1 LKTKAIEAIEQ
12 LSKLINDYIFLLDSR
27 VSPSDFSRKRKLTF
41 KSTILFMLNF
51 VKKSLTIELDDFFEN
66 FEGVDVTI
74 TKSSFTEA
82 RLKIVPEAF
91 VKMNDTIVD
100 GLYSRD
106 DVKTYRGYR
115 MSAIDGMSLEVNN
128 SEQLREAFG
137 SAANQSTS
145 LARAL
150 SSCIYDIEND
160 VIITSII
167 TKCNASE
174 RDIAVT
180 LIEQLEKRGFRND
193 LILFDRGYPS
203 RDLLLYLESKP
214 VKYLMRASSSTFK
227 AVNEACEPDQ
237 TVEIAMNG
245 KIVKVRVLKF
255 MLSSGEEEIL
265 ITNLIDEELTIED
278 FKELY
283 FKRWGIE
290 VKYNILKNR
299 LQIESFT
306 GDNEIAVKQDFY
318 AAILLSNLVAFA
330 KSDANEIIAE
340 KHQAKNL
347 KYEHQA
353 NTNIIIGKLKNN
365 LILMLLDDNP
375 ITRNLKFNKIMSVI
389 IRNTVPIRPGLSN
402 KRNMRIKANKY
413 QLNKKRSL

>member
-1 LKTKAIEAIEQ
+1 MKTKAIEAIEQ